1 MLQLISKLQHNTYE
15 KGEFSD
21 EQPRNLVETIQLIK
35 DFPWDGERAL
45 TDIQLTGPSVTIRGN
60 DRNFLKLG
68 LYFSGK
74 FCLYYLDHRNHLYE
88 YHAPT
93 IDEACR
99 LVDDF
104 FNQRIDLQLFD
115 KHLFNI
121 GNKQHFIT
129 NSFIYRIKPFKVIG
143 IAALISF
150 FVLSSFYFRLLSD
163 ETSSQYPSGIVF
175 LVSAVLGVFIGVIVF
190 VFTMGKHQYLQI
202 SRGNNRFSYGYDEK
216 RVILY
221 NKLEVKEISY
231 YIGARGGM
239 SHPKITFKNGS
250 YIEPENLISV
260 STLLKKFPK
269 SLKITIKQY
278 QQTSLGST
286 ERIVSP
292 N

>member
-15 KGEFSD
+15 KGEYSD
-21 EQPRNLVETIQLIK
+21 EQPRDLDETIQLIK
-35 DFPWDGERAL
+35 DFPWDAERAL
-45 TDIQLTGPSVTIRGN
+45 TDIQLTGPSVTIEDN
-60 DRNFLKLG
+60 DRNSLKLG

-74 FCLYYLDHRNHLYE
+74 FCLYYLDHCDHLYE

-104 FNQRIDLQLFD
+104 FNQQIDLKLFD
-115 KHLFNI
+115 RHLFNI

-150 FVLSSFYFRLLSD
+150 FVLSSFYFRLLPD
-163 ETSSQYPSGIVF
+163 EASSRYPVGAVFGIV
-175 LVSAVLGVFIGVIVF
+175 AALGLFIGVIVF
-190 VFTMGKHQYLQI
+190 ALTMGKRQYLQI
-202 SRGNNRFSYGYDEK
+202 SRGNSKFSYGYNEK
-216 RVILY
+216 RIVLY
-221 NKLEVKEISY
+221 DKLDIKEISY

-260 STLLKKFPK
+260 STLLKKFPE